1 MLQKKHAV
9 QENYLTQEE
18 RLNYLIPILQE
29 QTGNIG
35 FLPAKTLAEK
45 KDLFRAL
52 MNVWQGKTLP
62 DKYVTVQ
69 DEYLQEELK
78 AKTVQNA
85 QDLKQ
90 LQNNISVWQGDITL
104 LAVDAIVNAANKSLL
119 GCLVPLHKCIDN
131 AIHSFAGLQL
141 RIKCREIITAQGHE
155 EATGQAKI
163 TPAYNLPCRYVLHT
177 VGPIV
182 GAKLTKRD
190 EDLLRSCYVSC
201 MQQAAEYDLKS
212 IAFCCISTGVFHFPN
227 ERAAEIAVETVKH
240 CQQKFAPDMHV
251 IFNVF
256 KDIDLTIYTKL
267 LQENPYYNNYFLNEV
282 EKGFQEA
289 DNKKFAA
296 PGEVD
301 SIFKKYGAR

>member
-1 MLQKKHAV
+1 MR
-9 QENYLTQEE
+9 QEEYVTQEQ
-18 RLNYLIPILQE
+18 RLDYLIQILQA

-35 FLPAKTLAEK
+35 FSSAKTLAEK

-52 MNVWQGKTLP
+52 MNVWQGRALP
-62 DKYVTVQ
+62 DNYFTVQ

-90 LQNNISVWQGDITL
+90 LQKNISVWQGDITL

-119 GCLVPLHKCIDN
+119 GCLLPLHKCIDN

-141 RIKCREIITAQGHE
+141 RIKCREIIDAQGHE
-155 EATGQAKI
+155 EETGQAKI
-163 TPAYNLPCRYVLHT
+163 TPAYNLPCQYVLHT

-201 MQQAAEYDLKS
+201 MRLAHEYGLKS
-212 IAFCCISTGVFHFPN
+212 MAFCCISTGVFHFPN
-227 ERAAEIAVETVKH
+227 ERAAEIAVETVKD
-240 CQQKFAPDMHV
+240 CQKEFAPNMQV

-256 KDIDLTIYTKL
+256 KDIDLAIYTKL
-267 LQENPYYNNYFLNEV
+267 LQENN
-282 EKGFQEA
+282 
-289 DNKKFAA
+289 
-296 PGEVD
+296 
-301 SIFKKYGAR
+301 